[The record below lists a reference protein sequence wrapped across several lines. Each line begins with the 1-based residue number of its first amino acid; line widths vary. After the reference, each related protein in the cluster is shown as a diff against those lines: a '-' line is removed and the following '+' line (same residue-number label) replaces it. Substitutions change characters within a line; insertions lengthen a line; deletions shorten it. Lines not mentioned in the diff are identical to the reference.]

1 MRTRVPSS
9 RTIRAMEAEYFT
21 SLAAE
26 IERFVGDGKRRIL
39 ITSAG
44 PGEGKSTVAAGVARA
59 IARSGRTSVVLI
71 DVDHLRP
78 SVHRMFGVDNY
89 RGLGEFLRDIRVF
102 DMRREDPQQFGL
114 GDWLELLQV
123 QQKSGRLRVVENDE
137 AFVIALRKGA
147 VVSVADEN
155 ASEDRRLGSM
165 LMSQGQLNVAQ
176 RDSALR
182 LHEESHRPLGDVL
195 LRLGFAELEEVH
207 ILLRSQATERLR
219 RILSLRQP
227 SCTFMEAADGY
238 VLGHSA
244 GVPVNGEGAGID
256 AYVGQRIRDYFK
268 RPYLA
273 SKITGYLKDSEQPNL
288 KVLPSGAIPYDLI
301 DSTSNGPFATLLGQL
316 AKTFDVVL
324 IDAPPVAVA
333 SPAEILGEMV
343 DGTLLVVKSDGYD
356 VQIVQRAK
364 TQLEKRGAHLMGV
377 VLNQVDLRQA
387 DPVLHYYY
395 AYSAHRR

>member
-1 MRTRVPSS
+1 MRTRTPSTH
-9 RTIRAMEAEYFT
+9 TIRAMEAEYFT

-26 IERFVGDGKRRIL
+26 VERAVADGKHRIL
-39 ITSAG
+39 LTSAG
-44 PGEGKSTVAAGVARA
+44 PGEGKSTVTAGLARSL
-59 IARSGRTSVVLI
+59 ARSGRTSVVVV
-71 DVDHLRP
+71 DTDHLRP
-78 SVHRMFGVDNY
+78 TIHRLFGVDNY
-89 RGLGEFLRDIRVF
+89 RGLGEFLRDIRMF
-102 DMRREDPQQFGL
+102 DLRREDPQQFGL
-114 GDWLELLQV
+114 GDWIELLQI
-123 QQKSGRLRVVENDE
+123 QHRSGRLRVIEGDE
-137 AFVIALRKGA
+137 AFVIVLKKGA

-155 ASEDRRLGSM
+155 APDDRRLGSL
-165 LMSQGQLNVAQ
+165 LMSQGQLSVQQ
-176 RDSALR
+176 RDNALR
-182 LHEESHRPLGDVL
+182 LHEESQRPLGDVL

-207 ILLRSQATERLR
+207 MLLRAQATERLR

-238 VLGHSA
+238 VSGHSTP
-244 GVPVNGEGAGID
+244 PVNGEGAGID
-256 AYVGQRIRDYFK
+256 AYVNHRIRDYLK

-273 SKITGYLKDSEQPNL
+273 SKITGYLKDTEQPNL
-288 KVLPSGAIPYDLI
+288 KVLPSGAVPYDLI
-301 DSTSNGPFATLLGQL
+301 DSTAGGPFATLLNQL

-333 SPAEILGEMV
+333 SPTETLAEKV
-343 DGTLLVVKSDGYD
+343 DAVLMIVKSDGYD

-364 TQLEKRGAHLMGV
+364 SQLEKRGANLLGV